1 MSVEPRHSPTL
12 PLLSDGEVRR
22 IAERRRVVAF
32 ALAGLLLA
40 AWMAFILLVA
50 YAKPTLATE
59 VTPGLSVGLLSG
71 VGMIVGAWLL
81 ACVYML
87 WAERWLDVALA
98 GPGRSRL

>member
-1 MSVEPRHSPTL
+1 MNVEVRPSPTP

-22 IAERRRVVAF
+22 IANYRRLVAF
-32 ALAGLLLA
+32 ALTGLLMV

-59 VTPGLSVGLLSG
+59 VTPGLSWGLLSG
-71 VGMIVGAWLL
+71 VGMMAAAWLL

-98 GPGRSRL
+98 GQGRSRL